1 MTEPTPDRVCHQ
13 CGGAVVVGHHEVLG
27 TKPGP
32 DGTPVMDVR
41 LRHYD
46 CLPVHLHD
54 ADEFVAGARQAAL
67 GGTKDHALQAHL
79 EGVMA
84 NGS

>member
-1 MTEPTPDRVCHQ
+1 
-13 CGGAVVVGHHEVLG
+13 
-27 TKPGP
+27 
-32 DGTPVMDVR
+32 MDVR